1 MVNPYNIIVVINKIT
16 NLIPCYNGDKPWKDY
31 AKRQSQKKKLDYVLY
46 DSIHMK
52 GPEEKNLQRQS
63 RWGFSKTAEKWNER
77 WLKCM
82 GNFDFFLHRVCYIA

>member
-1 MVNPYNIIVVINKIT
+1 MGINLEKT
-16 NLIPCYNGDKPWKDY
+16 ML
-31 AKRQSQKKKLDYVLY
+31 KRQSQKKKLDYVLY

-77 WLKCM
+77 
-82 GNFDFFLHRVCYIA
+82 